1 MMLEVVAPRAESE
14 RTQSKVS
21 TCPIIY
27 SEGRLEPT
35 YLGLCPGVETF
46 FRQEAQAV
54 LVEQDYFVWRLE
66 EGRWQATE
74 HLRAAVDGTLPLVDA
89 ELARHAIYR
98 TMRYLYNHIT
108 DIGEDIYAS
117 HSESVALTCTFLS
130 CMSVVCKVSAFANI
144 A

>member
-21 TCPIIY
+21 SRPIIH
-27 SEGRLEPT
+27 SEGGLEPT

-74 HLRAAVDGTLPLVDA
+74 HLRAAVDGTLPLGGRRA
-89 ELARHAIYR
+89 GTPCYLSQYAIFIY
-98 TMRYLYNHIT
+98 HIT

-117 HSESVALTCTFLS
+117 HSESVALTLY
-130 CMSVVCKVSAFANI
+130 VPILYVCRL
-144 A
+144 